1 MKKITLL
8 LAFTLLLAA
17 VSAQKTDERLR
28 NIEKEFEQVLDTFMV
43 PGFAIAIVE
52 KDQLIYSGGFGFRDH
67 ENKTPADANTLFAI
81 GSCTKAFT
89 SSLIGMLENE
99 DKLALDKSPSD
110 YIQGFRYY
118 NDELN
123 SSVTI
128 RDLMSHRTGL
138 PRHDLSWYFFPG
150 ETKRSLLE
158 RVKYQEPFT
167 GIRERFHYNNF
178 MYLALG
184 VTVEEITGR
193 SWEENVREKI
203 FEPLGMERSNLS
215 ISALENSENAARPYR
230 LKNNKIIDRMD
241 YYHIARMS
249 PAGSINSSVNE
260 MSRWIRCWINGGKF
274 EGKQVIPANFLT
286 EAISSHMVV
295 SAALPS
301 KDSPGLHL
309 QNYGYGWFLSSYK
322 GHYRVEHGG
331 NIDGFSA
338 STCFFPAD
346 SIGIVVLANQN
357 ASAVPGVVRNIAT
370 DRMLGLTQDNWI
382 KIQKNKID
390 KAIQAQEE
398 AKKSQG
404 SNKKEGT
411 GPSHELKDYP
421 GEYSNKGYGT
431 IKLILNND
439 SLFASLPRNTY
450 WLKHYH
456 YDVFEPYEVKET
468 TADTTENTGMLFNF
482 TTNTGGDISG
492 FHVAMEPTLDPLFF
506 KKIPETVELAK
517 EKLDTYTGEY
527 ELMGSVITVYL
538 KGSNKLF
545 ANIPGQPEYE
555 LLAVADN
562 RFRIKGLEGYSVEFT
577 KGDDNSIR
585 EMKFIQPN
593 GTFVAKRK

>member
-1 MKKITLL
+1 
-8 LAFTLLLAA
+8 
-17 VSAQKTDERLR
+17 
-28 NIEKEFEQVLDTFMV
+28 
-43 PGFAIAIVE
+43 
-52 KDQLIYSGGFGFRDH
+52 
-67 ENKTPADANTLFAI
+67 
-81 GSCTKAFT
+81 
-89 SSLIGMLENE
+89 
-99 DKLALDKSPSD
+99 
-110 YIQGFRYY
+110 
-118 NDELN
+118 
-123 SSVTI
+123 
-128 RDLMSHRTGL
+128 
-138 PRHDLSWYFFPG
+138 
-150 ETKRSLLE
+150 
-158 RVKYQEPFT
+158 
-167 GIRERFHYNNF
+167 
-178 MYLALG
+178 
-184 VTVEEITGR
+184 
-193 SWEENVREKI
+193 
-203 FEPLGMERSNLS
+203 
-215 ISALENSENAARPYR
+215 
-230 LKNNKIIDRMD
+230 
-241 YYHIARMS
+241 MS

-260 MSRWIRCWINGGKF
+260 MSQWLRCWINGGKF

-295 SAALPS
+295 SAALPA

-346 SIGIVVLANQN
+346 SIGIVVLTNQN

-370 DRMLGLTQDNWI
+370 DRMLGLSQDNWI
-382 KIQKNKID
+382 KIQKSKID
-390 KAIQAQEE
+390 KAMEAQEE
-398 AKKSQG
+398 AKKSKG

-411 GPSHELKDYP
+411 KPSHELKDYA

-431 IKLILNND
+431 IKLISRND

-456 YDVFEPYEVKET
+456 YDVFEPYEVKEAI
-468 TADTTENTGMLFNF
+468 ADTTENIEMLFNF

-492 FHVAMEPTLDPLFF
+492 LHIAMEPTLDPLFF
-506 KKIPETVELAK
+506 KKIPETVELEK
-517 EKLDTYTGEY
+517 EKLETYTGEY

-555 LLAVADN
+555 LLAVGDN
-562 RFRIKGLEGYSVEFT
+562 TFMIKGLEGYSVEFAAD
-577 KGDDNSIR
+577 GDNNIH